1 MTDSVIILDVILD
14 RASSQRIQD
23 LCSGLN
29 NTYYNANANADHTY
43 TFGWGEFGGLG
54 TEVKLS
60 VGSADILLEYNS
72 STQQVEA
79 IGTCNGNDFQ
89 LLSVLNDTTLRYTN
103 GGFSFDVQFHLVD
116 GAAIEISVKPNSN
129 TLIKAAD

>member
-1 MTDSVIILDVILD
+1 MGDNVIILEVILN
-14 RASSQRIQD
+14 RASTSRIQE
-23 LCSGLN
+23 LCSGLD
-29 NTYYNANANADHTY
+29 NTYYSTNAAADHTY
-43 TFGWGEFGGLG
+43 TFGWSALGGMSG
-54 TEVKLS
+54 AVKLG
-60 VGSADILLEYNS
+60 VGSTDVLLEYNG

-79 IGTCNGNDFQ
+79 IGTCNGNDLQ

-129 TLIKAAD
+129 TVITAAD